1 MAKKPTHYKLT
12 VNRPIEV
19 AGITMKPGARYT
31 VKATVHDQM
40 KQDHPDAV
48 TKADPLVKE

>member
-19 AGITMKPGARYT
+19 AGLMMKPGARYT
-31 VKATVHDQM
+31 VKASVHTTI

-48 TKADPLVKE
+48 VKADPVIVE